1 LGWQFA
7 INNGRKTHKDK
18 GKMIMV
24 FWAIIGCFFL
34 VFFLF
39 IGFFYFAGV
48 ATMEKKRG
56 GGLYMHHN
64 YNSKS

>member
-7 INNGRKTHKDK
+7 IKNGRKTYKDK

-24 FWAIIGCFFL
+24 FWAIRGCFFL

-39 IGFFYFAGV
+39 LGFFFYFAGV

-56 GGLYMHHN
+56 GLYMHRN